1 MNIMKTIFK
10 AALSC
15 LITYYIAH
23 NYVPKDHG
31 EILAIASPLSTVAGI
46 LFGFI
51 IAYVTAFASNSQ
63 NELIQNMRKTNM
75 YSPLMTQ
82 LSHTGFGLITSCIFM
97 VMSIFSPYKKIIPNY
112 DITWDFSLLIL
123 GFTILIYS
131 LFSFWGCW
139 RKVHKVIKH
148 L

>member
-1 MNIMKTIFK
+1 MNIVKTIFK

-15 LITYYIAH
+15 LITYSIVN
-23 NYVPKDHG
+23 NYTPKDHG

-51 IAYVTAFASNSQ
+51 IAYVTAFASNSH

-75 YSPLMTQ
+75 YTPLMSQ

-97 VMSIFSPYKKIIPNY
+97 VVSIFSPYKTINQGSS
-112 DITWDFSLLIL
+112 ITWDFSLLVL

-131 LFSFWGCW
+131 LFSFWECW
-139 RKVHKVIKH
+139 RKVHKVIKY

>member
-1 MNIMKTIFK
+1 MNLIKTILK
-10 AALSC
+10 VVLSC
-15 LITYYIAH
+15 LITYFIVH

-51 IAYVTAFASNSQ
+51 IAYITAFASNSQ
-63 NELIQNMRKTNM
+63 NELIINMRNTNM
-75 YSPLMTQ
+75 YAPLMTQ

-97 VMSIFSPYKKIIPNY
+97 VMSIFSPYKKISSDY
-112 DITWDFSLLIL
+112 LYTWDFCLLII
-123 GFTILIYS
+123 GFTILTYS

-139 RKVHKVIKH
+139 RRVHKVIKH

>member
-15 LITYYIAH
+15 LITYYIVH

-51 IAYVTAFASNSQ
+51 ISYVTAFASNSQ

>member
-1 MNIMKTIFK
+1 MNIAKVILK

-15 LITYYIAH
+15 LITYYIVI
-23 NYVPKDHG
+23 NYVPKNHG
-31 EILAIASPLSTVAGI
+31 ELLAIASPLSTIAGI

-63 NELIQNMRKTNM
+63 NELIQNMRATNM
-75 YSPLMTQ
+75 YAPLMTQ

-97 VMSIFSPYKKIIPNY
+97 VISIFSPYKVISSNY
-112 DITWDFSLLIL
+112 SMTWDFSLLII
-123 GFTILIYS
+123 GFTILTYS

-139 RKVHKVIKH
+139 RKVHTVIKH